1 MPLADKFKVTN
12 MWNWTYNESY
22 FQKAVCMMISS
33 NPDLPCPSEF
43 GWENEHNVWVP
54 QWISIPALGK
64 KSRALVKCTCKG
76 DCSNCSCGQAD
87 VDCDLLC
94 KCPCPKLNLFNRS

>member
-1 MPLADKFKVTN
+1 
-12 MWNWTYNESY
+12 
-22 FQKAVCMMISS
+22 MMISS

-43 GWENEHNVWVP
+43 GWEKEHNVWVP

-87 VDCDLLC
+87 VDYDLLC